1 MKPRLR
7 KTVDIALGTGCG
19 AVVAIFAFAILDR
32 YFKATMPDCAP
43 GQIDGQC
50 GLATFLQVIYSLAG
64 ALLAWPIAAVLFAR
78 YLLRRSARAEALIE
92 KSTVAEE

>member
-1 MKPRLR
+1 
-7 KTVDIALGTGCG
+7 
-19 AVVAIFAFAILDR
+19 VVAIFAFALLDQ
-32 YFKATMPDCAP
+32 YFKATMPDCMP
-43 GQIDGQC
+43 GQSDGQC

-92 KSTVAEE
+92 KSAIAEE

>member
-7 KTVDIALGTGCG
+7 KTVDIALGTGFG
-19 AVVAIFAFAILDR
+19 AVVAIFAFAILDQ
-32 YFKATMPDCAP
+32 YFKATMPDCTP

-64 ALLAWPIAAVLFAR
+64 ALLAWPIAAVLFSR
-78 YLLRRSARAEALIE
+78 YLLRRSARAKALIE
-92 KSTVAEE
+92 NPNGAEE